1 MSGFSLYYR
10 FGLALLLLSIFFV
23 GVVVQDVP
31 VGVQGLVLDSG
42 SIGVNAGAEDL
53 YYTGYSGRVL
63 RMYGDVI
70 GDLLGLNPL
79 YIIVGAYDGSGWV
92 KLPFRV
98 YDEYMGNN
106 FSIVYTMP
114 ERISR
119 DTVIDV
125 RLPGFKPVKVDPYK
139 ITPSFARASDGV
151 VELSI
156 YDVKRSSPVAYL
168 YIFYS
173 ERGRA
178 TYWNSA
184 HYQYLYT
191 VDYLE
196 SNDPFESQF
205 MPAVYQLYKQQGYTD
220 GDLAR
225 IVRDAIGEV
234 IDVKLRGDVRITATL
249 NSNPLPDGG
258 GGLGYNLIELR
269 PQPTLNM
276 LNEDVSLT
284 YSSNTYSFNLYTIDP
299 NSPSTVKWKYARIV
313 LDLYRE
319 EGSGD
324 VVRELVLDINNGD
337 SVTSHP
343 VYAYGDSLYMNKI
356 VVDYMLSPYGSR
368 EPAIPISVTLND
380 LIYGEKWRATITVTT
395 YIIWGDI
402 PVNSLREKPVEYTLI
417 DDTSI
422 EFSVN
427 SYRLIDERTVYLKP
441 LIIISAPDVDQ
452 GVQTT
457 LAISSQAS
465 QTIYPITLS
474 ISLAGIDS
482 CTVTLYD
489 YNDIGYCTLSTTR
502 AGLLSLFSK
511 LDPIPLTFEIQAS
524 NYPSA
529 TETVTIFIDTQQPL
543 TFKSRM
549 MYRVYSSEGVDQDT
563 HLLTSTRYDL
573 DNKWLIDRSYY
584 IIGRGVYNSIYSI
597 NRGTI
602 AIQNMESLL
611 SWQTGETGSTNLKL
625 TFVSGG
631 PPESVT
637 ECNSW
642 GCYTITGEKLTGL
655 DILVSLNGFDLVN
668 GYTDY
673 SAKIL
678 GSSTGDIIDVE
689 VPPPLAAVLAKVG
702 YIRKFVSQIQTAI
715 WVINLIKQLTSDD
728 FNVNI
733 DYNNDSVSIH
743 WEKGLFSPGK
753 WISMDVYL
761 YNVYIEE
768 QNTCKTQYIDVS
780 AGTTTANTIV
790 FDYNAIICT
799 TFSS

>member
-1 MSGFSLYYR
+1 MFGFSLYYRFR

-31 VGVQGLVLDSG
+31 VGVHSLVLDSG
-42 SIGVNAGAEDL
+42 LIGVNAGAEDL
-53 YYTGYSGRVL
+53 YYTEYSGRVL

-98 YDEYMGNN
+98 YDEYVENN
-106 FSIVYTMP
+106 FSIVYIMP

-156 YDVKRSSPVAYL
+156 YDVRSSSPVAYL

-269 PQPTLNM
+269 PQPTLSL

-284 YSSNTYSFNLYTIDP
+284 YSANTYSFNLYTIDP

-356 VVDYMLSPYGSR
+356 IVDYMLSPYGSR
-368 EPAIPISVTLND
+368 EPAIPISVTLNGLD
-380 LIYGEKWRATITVTT
+380 YGEK
-395 YIIWGDI
+395 
-402 PVNSLREKPVEYTLI
+402 
-417 DDTSI
+417 
-422 EFSVN
+422 
-427 SYRLIDERTVYLKP
+427 
-441 LIIISAPDVDQ
+441 
-452 GVQTT
+452 
-457 LAISSQAS
+457 
-465 QTIYPITLS
+465 
-474 ISLAGIDS
+474 
-482 CTVTLYD
+482 
-489 YNDIGYCTLSTTR
+489 
-502 AGLLSLFSK
+502 
-511 LDPIPLTFEIQAS
+511 
-524 NYPSA
+524 
-529 TETVTIFIDTQQPL
+529 
-543 TFKSRM
+543 
-549 MYRVYSSEGVDQDT
+549 
-563 HLLTSTRYDL
+563 
-573 DNKWLIDRSYY
+573 
-584 IIGRGVYNSIYSI
+584 
-597 NRGTI
+597 
-602 AIQNMESLL
+602 
-611 SWQTGETGSTNLKL
+611 
-625 TFVSGG
+625 
-631 PPESVT
+631 
-637 ECNSW
+637 
-642 GCYTITGEKLTGL
+642 
-655 DILVSLNGFDLVN
+655 
-668 GYTDY
+668 
-673 SAKIL
+673 
-678 GSSTGDIIDVE
+678 
-689 VPPPLAAVLAKVG
+689 
-702 YIRKFVSQIQTAI
+702 
-715 WVINLIKQLTSDD
+715 
-728 FNVNI
+728 
-733 DYNNDSVSIH
+733 
-743 WEKGLFSPGK
+743 
-753 WISMDVYL
+753 
-761 YNVYIEE
+761 
-768 QNTCKTQYIDVS
+768 
-780 AGTTTANTIV
+780 
-790 FDYNAIICT
+790 
-799 TFSS
+799 